1 MPMKIEILS
10 EKENKP
16 LGRKEVAFQIDH
28 AGASTPSRA
37 DILSKIVAQF
47 NADASSV
54 AISTLDTHFG
64 IGITK
69 GSAHIYTNAE
79 QMQRIELNHM
89 VKRNAPKA
97 KKEEATE

>member
-28 AGASTPSRA
+28 AGVSTPSRA

-54 AISTLDTHFG
+54 AISTLDTNFG

-69 GSAHIYTNAE
+69 GSAHIYTNTE

-89 VKRNAPKA
+89 VKRNTPKV